1 LREKNNLT
9 NSRPIPLEAPWTK
22 ETPLA
27 SEDDDEEEEKALLA
41 SDRSRG
47 EREAMKVL
55 CVGGGNSDSNSESYE
70 RGKNMK
76 RGKTVTKKQRQKYVN
91 CCY

>member
-1 LREKNNLT
+1 MKKSDHVRNAKHCFWGKKILT

-27 SEDDDEEEEKALLA
+27 WEEEEEKALLA

-47 EREAMKVL
+47 EREAMEVL
-55 CVGGGNSDSNSESYE
+55 WVGGGNSESYE

-76 RGKTVTKKQRQKYVN
+76 RGKTVTKKQRQK
-91 CCY
+91 